1 MTWNQS
7 SFKGSSSKFIHT
19 LGLCLLTSATLCAAS
34 TSSQEAFFLKRITEY
49 WKEGDFDVA
58 KSQILTFLQKYPE
71 SSANDSLLTML
82 GDLYLQERKY
92 EEALERYLKIEDE
105 EAKSKNCFS
114 KAICLFETKRYIELI
129 EHVTRALAT
138 PIKPAESDTLEF
150 FLAESLLRTGLQET
164 DPRQKNSYLTA
175 AFPHFKH
182 LLDTKYAEHALM
194 PLAEISHVLD
204 HKADACHYY
213 GLLLEKRPQDRE
225 SLLFKI
231 ASLQEETKPKDAI
244 KTYGQIY
251 KLRGKKAPDAAYNQ
265 LHLLFKEQR
274 FKDLL
279 LYQEEAM
286 RHISEENLS
295 MVHYW
300 IGKSLFHLEDYAQAT
315 VHLMKTLTLGNLSQP
330 DQKLLLKSLVTCS
343 AKTKNADLLRTL
355 IQNWEE
361 QNPGDKELSD
371 VYLLQYQMLASTNKE
386 SALDTLKVILEKFPS
401 HKDKESIL
409 FNLATL
415 QYQQKQWNDAKNTL
429 TSLLSNYPQSKF
441 AASAWRYKVNSV
453 IEDLKSS
460 SPDTTHLKKEELAAV
475 LKEVLSIPK
484 VLSSNERKE
493 YQLAFCRTLM
503 QLERQE
509 EALIELQDYVENNPK
524 DPQLAEVYFM
534 TALCYDK
541 SEDDIPLF
549 IANSEK
555 ALSLNSELESRA
567 LLHAKLFNAYLTLA
581 QISQNEDKADLIK
594 KAAAHLFDAYQNRS
608 KVKKDNL
615 LWLANLYYEETKKE
629 MEQAKK
635 IADCP
640 SCEKS
645 IALLENLL
653 EIHHYPPSLELSA
666 DRLSQEAELIKL
678 AELLGWMGKENEK
691 IDILEVLV
699 YQQKNQPNLPW
710 KLQRKSLFDLAKAY
724 EASGKKEEAIQTY
737 DYLVG
742 SSEYSS
748 SYISHLALLERAKL
762 KFTSLNNSQAEA
774 ETPEWQAVLNDLK
787 DLELKKKLF
796 SEPIHLEAALSY
808 VDFKTAHLPE
818 NKKRQK
824 VLQLLQ
830 LVKENFSSEQ
840 DPKVKEYLASSSHY
854 PEKAGIYAGYMKLI
868 DSLIYRTRAEIAEE
882 NQESAQANL
891 LFFQANKEIESLSKQ
906 SHLPSDLLNRIR
918 CNMEA
923 MEKRL

>member
-34 TSSQEAFFLKRITEY
+34 SSSQEAFFLKRITEY
-49 WKEGDFDVA
+49 WKEGDFAIA
-58 KSQILTFLQKYPE
+58 KSQILTFLEKYPE
-71 SSANDSLLTML
+71 STASDSLLTML
-82 GDLYLQERKY
+82 GDLYLQEKNY
-92 EEALERYLKIEDE
+92 ENALERYLKIGNE
-105 EAKSKNCFS
+105 EAKSKVSFS
-114 KAICLFETKRYIELI
+114 KAICLFETKRYPQLI
-129 EHVTRALAT
+129 EHVSRVLAS
-138 PIKPAESDTLEF
+138 PIKPNESDTLEF

-164 DPRQKNSYLTA
+164 DPSQKNSYLSA
-175 AFPHFKH
+175 ALPHFKH
-182 LLDTKYAEHALM
+182 LLDTKYAQHALV
-194 PLAEISHVLD
+194 PLAEISYFLD

-213 GLLLEKRPQDRE
+213 GLLLEKRPHDRE

-231 ASLQEETKPKDAI
+231 ASLQEELKPKDAI

-251 KLRGKKAPDAAYNQ
+251 KLRGGKASEAAYNQ

-286 RHISEENLS
+286 RHISEDNLA

-300 IGKSLFHLEDYAQAT
+300 IGKSLFHLEDYAQAKD
-315 VHLMKTLTLGNLSQP
+315 HLMKTLTLGNLSQP
-330 DQKLLLKSLVTCS
+330 DQKLLLKSLVTCA
-343 AKTKNADLLRTL
+343 AKTKNADLLSTL
-355 IQNWEE
+355 IQNWEG
-361 QNPGDKELSD
+361 QNPLDKELSD

-386 SALDTLKVILEKFPS
+386 LAAESLKVVLEKFPS

-415 QYQQKQWNDAKNTL
+415 QYQQNKWNESEDTL
-429 TSLLSNYPQSKF
+429 TVLLTSYPQSKF
-441 AASAWRYKVNSV
+441 AASAWRYRVNTV

-460 SPDTTHLKKEELAAV
+460 SPETARLKKEELAAV
-475 LKEVLSIPK
+475 LKDVLSTPK
-484 VLSSNERKE
+484 VLSNTEKKE

-509 EALIELQDYVENNPK
+509 EALAELHDYIQNNPK
-524 DPQLAEVYFM
+524 DSKLAQVHFM
-534 TALCYDK
+534 TALCYEK
-541 SEDDIPLF
+541 SEDDLSLF
-549 IANSEK
+549 ITHSEK
-555 ALSLNSELESRA
+555 ALGLDSELESRA
-567 LLHAKLFNAYLTLA
+567 LLQLKLFNAYLTLA
-581 QISQNEDKADLIK
+581 QNSQKQEKEDLIK
-594 KAAAHLFDAYQNRS
+594 KAASHLFDSYQNGS

-629 MEQAKK
+629 VILGLQ
-635 IADCP
+635 IGNN
-640 SCEKS
+640 SNCEKA
-645 IALLENLL
+645 ITLLEDLL

-666 DRLSQEAELIKL
+666 DRLFQETELLKL
-678 AELLGWMGKENEK
+678 AELLGWQGRENEK

-699 YQQKNQPNLPW
+699 YQQKNQPDLPW
-710 KLQRKSLFDLAKAY
+710 KLQRKSVFDLARAY
-724 EASGKKEEAIQTY
+724 EASGNTQEAIKTY
-737 DYLVG
+737 DYLVS

-762 KFTSLNNSQAEA
+762 KFISLNKSQIEA

-808 VDFKTAHLPE
+808 IDFKTAHLPE
-818 NKKRQK
+818 NKKKQK

-840 DPKVKEYLASSSHY
+840 DPKVKEYLAAAAHF

-868 DSLIYRTRAEIAEE
+868 DSLIYRMRGEIAEE
-882 NQESAQANL
+882 NQEIAQASL
-891 LFFQANKEIESLSKQ
+891 LFFQASKELEPLSDE

-918 CNMEA
+918 CNTEA
-923 MEKRL
+923 IKKPL